1 MKYKVI
7 PTPEFI
13 KNLKT
18 LNKKYKSIK
27 KDILELANKLENNP
41 TLGTSLGNNTFKIR
55 LKNTDLNKGKSAGY
69 RVVTYC
75 INELKEISLV
85 TIYSKSDKENILDL
99 EIIELIKQIQHNKTP
114 KENK

>member
-1 MKYKVI
+1 MKYKVS

-27 KDILELANKLENNP
+27 NDLLQLANELEKNP

-69 RVVTYC
+69 RVITYC

-99 EIIELIKQIQHNKTP
+99 ELIELIKQIKN
-114 KENK
+114 NNS

>member
-13 KNLKT
+13 KNLKS
-18 LNKKYKSIK
+18 LHKKYKSIK
-27 KDILELANKLENNP
+27 KDILDLANELEDNP
-41 TLGTSLGNNTFKIR
+41 QLGTNLGNNTFKIR
-55 LKNTDLNKGKSAGY
+55 IKNSDLNKGKSAGY
-69 RVVTYC
+69 RVITYC

-99 EIIELIKQIQHNKTP
+99 ELIELISQIKHN
-114 KENK
+114 NS

>member
-13 KNLKT
+13 KNLKA
-18 LNKKYKSIK
+18 LNKKYKNIK
-27 KDILELANKLENNP
+27 KDILDLANQLEDNP
-41 TLGTSLGNNTFKIR
+41 SMGISLGNNTFKIR
-55 LKNTDLNKGKSAGY
+55 IKNSDLNKGKSAGY
-69 RVVTYC
+69 RVITYC

-99 EIIELIKQIQHNKTP
+99 ELIELIRQIKHNKS
-114 KENK
+114 

>member
-13 KNLKT
+13 KNLKS
-18 LNKKYKSIK
+18 LSKKYKNIK
-27 KDILELANKLENNP
+27 KDILDLANKLENNP

-55 LKNTDLNKGKSAGY
+55 VKNTDLNKGKSAGY
-69 RVVTYC
+69 RVITYC
-75 INELKEISLV
+75 INELQEISLV

-99 EIIELIKQIQHNKTP
+99 ELIELIKQIQHN
-114 KENK
+114 NL

>member
-27 KDILELANKLENNP
+27 KDILDLANELENNP
-41 TLGTSLGNNTFKIR
+41 TLDTSLGNNTFKIR
-55 LKNTDLNKGKSAGY
+55 VKNTNLNKGKSAGY
-69 RVVTYC
+69 RVITYC

-85 TIYSKSDKENILDL
+85 TIYSKYDKENILDV
-99 EIIELIKQIQHNKTP
+99 ELIEFIRQIKHN
-114 KENK
+114 NS